1 MHASFPL
8 NACIQDY
15 KFSSKQCFSYILQ
28 ILICSIFIIIQ
39 FQIFL
44 ISIEILSLIRWLY
57 RSEFIHF
64 QTYGVLRYFKK
75 LTSCLI
81 AVCQKVFYII
91 GLFEIS

>member
-1 MHASFPL
+1 MRL
-8 NACIQDY
+8 DY
-15 KFSSKQCFSYILQ
+15 KFPSKQCFSYIPQ

-44 ISIEILSLIRWLY
+44 ISIEILSLIHWLY

-64 QTYGVLRYFKK
+64 QTYGVLSYFKK

-81 AVCQKVFYII
+81 AVGQKIFYII
-91 GLFEIS
+91 HLFELS